1 MIHND
6 VLSQLQLLI
15 KTSAP
20 PLLEVSQQQLEV
32 PQLTPGQ
39 KVPAHVVANLP
50 NGRFQVLIADKALD
64 MNLPKNTQPG
74 DTVELVF
81 VTEKP
86 RLTFILAS
94 DLGAVAATANA
105 ANAKPQVSLSETARF
120 LGGLLEKAA
129 QPEAAQTKAANI
141 AQTAP
146 LLSGAPGK
154 ALDFAQSLRGALT
167 QSGLFYESHQAQWV
181 AGQRPISDLLHEPQG
196 RLSPAAANQANPNV
210 NPSELQQSS
219 TLLQNQN
226 DALSSKPLAGVQPAH
241 PETLPIVRQQLE
253 ALDTRQVM
261 WQGQVWPGQAMDW
274 RIEERSAREQGG
286 GDIEQ
291 PEWQTSLHLVLPQLG
306 EISARL
312 ILHPQGIRIQLGA
325 AESTAVKLMT
335 EQRLAL
341 QQGMES
347 SGLQLAEI
355 KVSLSPSSLPE
366 GERNAGSLREF
377 HVKP

>member
-129 QPEAAQTKAANI
+129 
-141 AQTAP
+141 
-146 LLSGAPGK
+146 
-154 ALDFAQSLRGALT
+154 
-167 QSGLFYESHQAQWV
+167 
-181 AGQRPISDLLHEPQG
+181 
-196 RLSPAAANQANPNV
+196 
-210 NPSELQQSS
+210 
-219 TLLQNQN
+219 
-226 DALSSKPLAGVQPAH
+226 
-241 PETLPIVRQQLE
+241 
-253 ALDTRQVM
+253 
-261 WQGQVWPGQAMDW
+261 
-274 RIEERSAREQGG
+274 
-286 GDIEQ
+286 
-291 PEWQTSLHLVLPQLG
+291 
-306 EISARL
+306 
-312 ILHPQGIRIQLGA
+312 
-325 AESTAVKLMT
+325 
-335 EQRLAL
+335 
-341 QQGMES
+341 
-347 SGLQLAEI
+347 
-355 KVSLSPSSLPE
+355 
-366 GERNAGSLREF
+366 
-377 HVKP
+377 